1 MTEVEFSRQL
11 SELSNTAATLNRES
25 DSVNEIIE
33 RFEETLRKTNLGL
46 EVWLEEA
53 ALIGPAYEK
62 LGDHVPPAL
71 WDQQKALLKRLRDA
85 VAKNA
90 AMAAAE

>member
-1 MTEVEFSRQL
+1 
-11 SELSNTAATLNRES
+11 
-25 DSVNEIIE
+25 
-33 RFEETLRKTNLGL
+33 
-46 EVWLEEA
+46 VWLEEA

-62 LGDHVPPAL
+62 LGDHLPSAL